1 MGRGRQQEDCGK
13 PKKKITAGRIL
24 TLVVAAVAA
33 VYLFISVHTF
43 YNFVRL
49 MLAEPD
55 AARQQ
60 EKTVEALDEIY
71 SEEE

>member
-1 MGRGRQQEDCGK
+1 MGRQQEDCGK
-13 PKKKITAGRIL
+13 PKKKITPGRIL